1 MGFSLTGA
9 HIIFFVA
16 AVIVAG
22 AVSGVFIA
30 VTLNITSS
38 LSEKGNRISEQ
49 LDTEFKIINDPN
61 NIPLS
66 SGFYIFYLKNIGNIE
81 ITTTNETF
89 QIFIDGE
96 IISLQNYNFSNNSI
110 TPGEYT
116 FINISESILNS
127 GYHKMRL
134 IGPYSVDDEF
144 IFEI

>member
-22 AVSGVFIA
+22 TVSGVFIT
-30 VTLNITSS
+30 VTLNVTSS
-38 LSEKGNRISEQ
+38 LSEKGKRVSEQ
-49 LDTEFKIINDPN
+49 LDTEFKIINDPK

-66 SGFYIFYLKNIGNIE
+66 SGYYLFYLKNVGNRE
-81 ITTTNETF
+81 ITTTNETY

-96 IISLQNYNFSNNSI
+96 IISSKNYNFSNNSI
-110 TPGEYT
+110 APTEYT
-116 FINISESILNS
+116 IIYISQTLLNS
-127 GYHKMRL
+127 GYHKMKL
-134 IGPYSVDDEF
+134 IGPSSVEDEF

>member
-1 MGFSLTGA
+1 MGFSLTGT

-16 AVIVAG
+16 SVIVAG
-22 AVSGVFIA
+22 AVSGVFVA
-30 VTLNITSS
+30 VTLNVTSS
-38 LSEKGNRISEQ
+38 LSEKGDRISEQ

-66 SGFYIFYLKNIGNIE
+66 SGFYVFYLKNIGNRE

-89 QIFIDGE
+89 QLFIDGE
-96 IISLQNYNFSNNSI
+96 IISIKNYNFSNNSI
-110 TPGEYT
+110 SPCEYT
-116 FINISESILNS
+116 MINVSESLLNS

-134 IGPYSVDDEF
+134 IGPYSVEDEF

>member
-1 MGFSLTGA
+1 MGFSLTGT

-16 AVIVAG
+16 SVIVAG
-22 AVSGVFIA
+22 AVSGVFVA
-30 VTLNITSS
+30 VTLNVTSS

-61 NIPLS
+61 NIPLL
-66 SGFYIFYLKNIGNIE
+66 SGFYVFYLKNIGNRE

-89 QIFIDGE
+89 QIFINGE
-96 IISLQNYNFSNNSI
+96 IISIKNYNFSNNSI
-110 TPGEYT
+110 SPCEYT
-116 FINISESILNS
+116 MINVSETLLNS

-134 IGPYSVDDEF
+134 IGPYSVEDEF

>member
-9 HIIFFVA
+9 HIVFFVA

-22 AVSGVFIA
+22 TVSGVFIA
-30 VTLNITSS
+30 VTINVTNS
-38 LSEKGNRISEQ
+38 LSEKGKRISEQ
-49 LDTEFKIINDPN
+49 LDTEFKIINDPK
-61 NIPLS
+61 NIPLT
-66 SGFYIFYLKNIGNIE
+66 SGYYLFYLKNVGNKK

-96 IISLQNYNFSNNSI
+96 IISSTNYNFSNNSI
-110 TPGEYT
+110 IPSDYT
-116 FINISESILNS
+116 IISISQSLLNS

-134 IGPYSVDDEF
+134 IGPYSVNEEF

>member
-1 MGFSLTGA
+1 MGFSLTGT

-16 AVIVAG
+16 SVIVAG
-22 AVSGVFIA
+22 AVSGVFVA
-30 VTLNITSS
+30 VTLNVTSS

-61 NIPLS
+61 NIPLL
-66 SGFYIFYLKNIGNIE
+66 SGFYVFYLKNIGNRE
-81 ITTTNETF
+81 ITTTNVTF

-96 IISLQNYNFSNNSI
+96 IISIKNYNFSNNSI
-110 TPGEYT
+110 SPCEYT
-116 FINISESILNS
+116 MINVSESLLNS

-134 IGPYSVDDEF
+134 IGPYSVEDEF

>member
-22 AVSGVFIA
+22 TVSGVFIA
-30 VTLNITSS
+30 VTLNVTSS
-38 LSEKGNRISEQ
+38 LSEKGKRISEQ
-49 LDTEFKIINDPN
+49 LDTEFKIINDPK

-66 SGFYIFYLKNIGNIE
+66 SEYYLFYLKNVGNRN

-96 IISLQNYNFSNNSI
+96 IISFKNYYFSNNSI
-110 TPGEYT
+110 APTDYT
-116 FINISESILNS
+116 IINIPETLLNS

-134 IGPYSVDDEF
+134 IGPYSVEDEF